1 MTDLDPRPTVR
12 LSDRG
17 ALAAAVPQLLGFRPA
32 ESLLVVSLQ
41 RQGGREVLGLTA
53 RADLPP
59 PQHAAALA
67 HGLASAVLTG
77 SPTAVLLLVV
87 SEDDDGLELPHRH
100 LVREVVLAF
109 HHHRVPVRDALL
121 VRSGRWWDYDC
132 PRPCCAPGAGTPLP
146 AGTSELAVTSVFR
159 GHVVEDDRAALAR
172 RLAAIGSPGM
182 AEACEEVGDELARRT
197 AQQGWDAVVEEAWEV
212 LLTAVDDA
220 GTARAAPLSDRQV
233 ARLAWGLRD
242 ADLRDRALTLALGDR
257 AAAAQALWTELTRR
271 APSPLDAAPATLLA
285 VGAWL
290 RGDGALANLALDRA
304 LGSEPS
310 YGLAGLMRT
319 ALDACLPPDVVREV
333 IREAAGPLDADR

>member
-12 LSDRG
+12 LPDRG

-32 ESLLVVSLQ
+32 ESLVVVSLHAHA
-41 RQGGREVLGLTA
+41 GREVLGLTA

-59 PQHAAALA
+59 PEHAASLA
-67 HGLASAVLTG
+67 GSLAASVLSSG
-77 SPTAVLLLVV
+77 PTAVLLLVV
-87 SEDDDGLELPHRH
+87 SEDDDGRELPHRALLH
-100 LVREVVLAF
+100 EVVLAF
-109 HHHRVPVRDALL
+109 HHRRVPVRDVLL

-132 PRPCCAPGAGTPLP
+132 PQVCCAPGAGTPLP
-146 AGTSELAVTSVFR
+146 AGTSELAATSVFS

-172 RLAAIGSPGM
+172 RLDPTRSPGM
-182 AEACEEVGDELARRT
+182 AAACEEVGDELARRT
-197 AQQGWDAVVEEAWEV
+197 ALEGWDAVVEEAWDA
-212 LLTAVDDA
+212 LLAAVDDA

-242 ADLRDRALTLALGDR
+242 TDVRDRALTLALGDR
-257 AAAAQALWTELTRR
+257 EPAAQALWTELTRR
-271 APSPLDAAPATLLA
+271 APTPLDAAPATLLA
-285 VGAWL
+285 VSAWL

-310 YGLAGLMRT
+310 HTLAGLMRT